1 MKNIFLVIV
10 GLLLSMNFYAQKLSG
25 RVTNESGEPV
35 PETVLKIG
43 DTFLTAKT
51 DDKGYYI
58 FEKLKDGTFFI
69 QIKSNGYEES
79 WQTVVISGDDVELT
93 IVLKQ
98 ADISIEEVV
107 VSAVGAGTNA
117 PLAYTNIGK
126 EEINKSNSGQD
137 IPFLLENTPS
147 MVVTSDAGAG
157 IGYTSMRIRGTDMT
171 RINFTVDG
179 IPINDSESQGV
190 WWVNMP
196 DFASSTENIQIQRG
210 AGTSTNGAGAF
221 GANINM
227 QTNKLNKSP
236 YAEVSLFGGSFHT
249 QKESIKLGSGLLNQ
263 KFAFDARF
271 SNVYSDGYI
280 DRAKSKLNSF
290 HISAT
295 YIDLK
300 NMYKFNIIRGHEET
314 YQAWSGVPKD
324 SLETN
329 RTYNPYTYKNEID
342 FYTQTHFQFFYL
354 RKITSHLNFDIALHY
369 THGEGYYEQFKHDED
384 FIDYALEDIVISDD
398 TITSTDLIRRKWL
411 DNDFVGTIYALKYQK
426 LKNGLIVG
434 GSWNLY
440 TGNHFGRIVWAE
452 YSGTAAADYEWY
464 RNEGVKKDINH
475 YIKYTRILAPNLNL
489 WTDIQ
494 YRSIDYTISGIHDD
508 LRDISQKHPYHFF
521 NPKVG
526 LSYQAF
532 DKTASYL
539 SFSVANREP
548 SRSNFR
554 DADAD
559 ERFLPETLYDFEAG
573 INYYSNKIA
582 VDLNIYYMK
591 YKNQLILTGEINDVG
606 SYIMSNVPESYRTGI
621 ELSGRFKMARFIDWN
636 VNAAFSKNIIKDL
649 TIYIDNFDTW
659 GQETEY
665 YEETDISFSPSI
677 VAGSDLSFSVMK
689 GLNIGIVSKYVGKQY
704 IDNSSNNDRALHPY
718 FVNNLRIAYTLKT
731 KTIKE
736 IGFHL
741 FINNL
746 FNEMYESNA
755 WVYRYYY
762 GGEHYVSDGY
772 FPQAGIH
779 FLAGV
784 NLKF

>member
-10 GLLLSMNFYAQKLSG
+10 GLLLSTNFYAQKLSG
-25 RVTNESGEPV
+25 RVTDESGEPI
-35 PETVLKIG
+35 PKTDLKIE
-43 DTFLTAKT
+43 DTFLTATT
-51 DDKGYYI
+51 DDKGFYI
-58 FEKLKDGTFFI
+58 FEKLKDGTYLI
-69 QIKSNGYEES
+69 EIKSKGYEET
-79 WQTVVISGDDVELT
+79 WQNVVISGHDVELA

-126 EEINKSNSGQD
+126 EEIYKSNTGQD
-137 IPFLLENTPS
+137 IPFILENTPS
-147 MVVTSDAGAG
+147 IVVTSDAGAG

-179 IPINDSESQGV
+179 IPINDSESHGV

-280 DRAKSKLNSF
+280 DRAKSKLSSF
-290 HISAT
+290 HISAS
-295 YIDLK
+295 YIDMK
-300 NMYKFNIIRGHEET
+300 NMFKFNVMRGHEET

-342 FYTQTHFQFFYL
+342 YYTQTHFQFFYL
-354 RKITSHLNFDIALHY
+354 RKITPQLNFDIAIHY
-369 THGEGYYEQFKHDED
+369 THGEGYYEQFKDDED
-384 FIDYALEDIVISDD
+384 FIDYALEEIVISDD
-398 TITSTDLIRRKWL
+398 TITNSDLIRRKWL

-452 YSGTAAADYEWY
+452 YSGTTAADYEWY
-464 RNEGVKKDINH
+464 RNQGVKKDINH

-494 YRSIDYTISGIHDD
+494 YRNIDYTISGIHDD

-526 LSYQAF
+526 FSYHAF
-532 DKTASYL
+532 DKTASYF

-554 DADAD
+554 DADGD
-559 ERFLPETLYDFEAG
+559 ERFLPETLYDIEAG
-573 INYYSNKIA
+573 MNHYSNRFA
-582 VDLNIYYMK
+582 VDLNFYYMH

-649 TIYIDNFDTW
+649 TIFVDNFDTW

-665 YEETDISFSPSI
+665 YKETNISFSPSI

-704 IDNSSNNDRALHPY
+704 IDNSSNNDRALSPY

-736 IGFHL
+736 IGFNL

-779 FLAGV
+779 FLAGL